1 MTCKTWV
8 AWGGEDDRWAD
19 VGDTPPQIP
28 ASGRMPALAR
38 RAAKPRAMLHRA
50 LASSSSAR
58 ALLTPPSYSILHACS
73 LLRRLGTVTPPPT
86 DAPDAPPPYAP
97 TLHAPVLDPSELP
110 LLGQRWERRRLTWM
124 VTGSALVAPVGVV
137 ASRVLEG
144 DAARGSSPTEG
155 AAARSGSSVEGDA
168 ARGGS
173 SSAMETGAA
182 PAPAALA
189 VDAAQQRRATAALV
203 ERLATMRREVRAAQ
217 RPVRVNAKGILAV
230 MGDPASSAATITFT
244 KPLPLRQM
252 IGIAVQLPG
261 WGGGAV

>member
-1 MTCKTWV
+1 
-8 AWGGEDDRWAD
+8 
-19 VGDTPPQIP
+19 
-28 ASGRMPALAR
+28 
-38 RAAKPRAMLHRA
+38 MLHRA

-58 ALLTPPSYSILHACS
+58 SLLAPPSYAILHACT
-73 LLRRLGTVTPPPT
+73 LRRLGSVAPPPPG
-86 DAPDAPPPYAP
+86 APDAPPPYAP

-137 ASRVLEG
+137 ATRVLEG
-144 DAARGSSPTEG
+144 GAARGSSSTEG
-155 AAARSGSSVEGDA
+155 AAARSGSSVSGDA

-173 SSAMETGAA
+173 SSAVESGAA